1 MFAKIFTWIANS
13 MVVEKATFSSVS
25 GWIVGVGLTALACVG
40 VYAIAKT
47 VAKKYKQVGYKS
59 KKRG

>member
-25 GWIVGVGLTALACVG
+25 GWIVGIGLTVLACVG

-47 VAKKYKQVGYKS
+47 VAKKYKQVGYK
-59 KKRG
+59 KRR